1 MHGDFLFNFQSSII
15 IFHYINVKMQNIPN
29 FFSLI
34 KHSRTCENITF
45 TCDIF
50 VFKVVQ
56 VSSLVKCP

>member
-1 MHGDFLFNFQSSII
+1 MHGDFLFKFQSSII

-29 FFSLI
+29 FVSII
-34 KHSRTCENITF
+34 KHSSCENITF

-50 VFKVVQ
+50 VFKGFQ